1 MNKPEIIEL
10 GNDNLQS
17 SNFGGGLELLM
28 NIDKKEK
35 TKKTNIGF
43 EDFNDLEKDL
53 NDLSFDNK
61 LFNDYDDLNKMNGA
75 KHNDKEEHILK
86 SDLFNSTKTISFDDN
101 QNDDLEPEIKLP
113 SLGKSTARYQE
124 ENNDYQQFNEIPYNV
139 PKPPQMNKEELLRE
153 KFKFLRMLETLE
165 KKGVELSK
173 KYNMDSSLA
182 EMQGEYETIIEEKN
196 KSNSI
201 KFQGNMML
209 ALINGIEFLNN
220 KFDPFDIK
228 LDGLSDQITENIND
242 YDEVFTELYEKYKS
256 KAKLAPELKL
266 MFQLGG
272 SAMMVHMTN
281 TMFKTAMPNMDD
293 ILKQNPDLMKSFQQA
308 AVNSMSSSAPGLSNF
323 MDGVLND
330 TTRKGPPPPLQTQN
344 SQYSQQQPQQSNNY
358 SSRGGNNSYGQ
369 FSYSNS
375 FKEDGINI
383 NENNENYDK
392 NLGFKQQETFKKS
405 NRNEMKGPSDIN
417 ELLGKLK
424 TKTINIQ
431 EKPITK
437 LPEYNPNNIYDDYS
451 SLNDGIQTNNSSTI
465 SLKDL
470 KELNGNINLPKK
482 SGRKK
487 SDKNISSINLDI

>member
-28 NIDKKEK
+28 NNDKKEK

-43 EDFNDLEKDL
+43 EDLNDLEKDL

-61 LFNDYDDLNKMNGA
+61 LFNDYDDLNKMDGLN
-75 KHNDKEEHILK
+75 NDNKEQHILK
-86 SDLFNSTKTISFDDN
+86 SDLFNSTNNSTKTISFDDN
-101 QNDDLEPEIKLP
+101 QQSMNDDLESEIKIP
-113 SLGKSTARYQE
+113 SLGKSTARYHE

-153 KFKFLRMLETLE
+153 KFKFLRMLESLE
-165 KKGVELSK
+165 KKGVQLSK

-209 ALINGIEFLNN
+209 AIINGIEFLNN

-281 TMFKTAMPNMDD
+281 TMFKSAMPNMDD

-330 TTRKGPPPPLQTQN
+330 TSRKGPPPPLQT
-344 SQYSQQQPQQSNNY
+344 QQSNNY

-383 NENNENYDK
+383 NENNDK
-392 NLGFKQQETFKKS
+392 NLGFKQQDTFKKS

-437 LPEYNPNNIYDDYS
+437 IPEYNPNNIYDDYT

-487 SDKNISSINLDI
+487 SDKNISSINLDV

>member
-28 NIDKKEK
+28 NNDKKEK

-43 EDFNDLEKDL
+43 EDLNDLEKDL
-53 NDLSFDNK
+53 NDLSFDNN
-61 LFNDYDDLNKMNGA
+61 LFNDYDDLNKMDGVN
-75 KHNDKEEHILK
+75 NDNKEQHILK
-86 SDLFNSTKTISFDDN
+86 SDLFNSTNNSTKTISFDDN
-101 QNDDLEPEIKLP
+101 QRSMNDDLESDIKIS
-113 SLGKSTARYQE
+113 SLGKSTARYHE

-153 KFKFLRMLETLE
+153 KFKFLRMLESLE
-165 KKGVELSK
+165 KKGVQLSK

-209 ALINGIEFLNN
+209 AIINGIEFLNN

-281 TMFKTAMPNMDD
+281 TMFKSAMPNMDD

-330 TTRKGPPPPLQTQN
+330 TSRKGPPPPLQT
-344 SQYSQQQPQQSNNY
+344 QQSNNY

-383 NENNENYDK
+383 NENNDK
-392 NLGFKQQETFKKS
+392 NLGFKQQDTFKKS

-437 LPEYNPNNIYDDYS
+437 IPEYNPNNIYDDYT

-487 SDKNISSINLDI
+487 SDKNISSINLDV